1 MSDLNQ
7 ELKEL
12 IIESLDLEDTT
23 PEDIDA
29 DEPLFVEGLGLDS
42 IDALELGMA
51 IQKRYNLR
59 LDASNESNKEHFRSV
74 NSLRRPWQGG
84 GGGRRDAGR

>member
-1 MSDLNQ
+1 MSDLGR

-23 PEDIDA
+23 PEDIDD

-42 IDALELGMA
+42 IDALELGMQ
-51 IQKRYNLR
+51 IQKRYNLK
-59 LDASNESNKEHFRSV
+59 LDANNEANKQHFASV
-74 NSLRRPWQGG
+74 NSLRRFIESQGQGG
-84 GGGRRDAGR
+84 